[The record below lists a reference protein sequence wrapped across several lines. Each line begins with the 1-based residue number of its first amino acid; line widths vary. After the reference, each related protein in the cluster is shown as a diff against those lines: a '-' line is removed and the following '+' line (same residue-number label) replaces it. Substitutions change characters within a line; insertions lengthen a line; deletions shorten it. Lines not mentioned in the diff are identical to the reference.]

1 MEFTKIDGLIFYNM
15 IVNAANKLEEQKEF
29 VNSLNVFP
37 VPDGDTGTNMSMTF
51 KSAVDEI
58 SASSDE
64 SLGDIGKK
72 VARGA
77 LMGARGNSGVILSQ
91 IFRGISKALSDK
103 NEIDAKG
110 IALSLKEGANSAY
123 KAVMRPTEGTI
134 LTIIKAAGDKA
145 YASEEQDITKL
156 FKEICDYS
164 KEVLDKTPEMLP
176 VLKKAN
182 VVDAGGMGLLIILK
196 GMQEALENNIQNA
209 KFKEVKT
216 EKEKHAILD
225 LGEQEIKF
233 GYCTEFFVKAPN
245 PDVDSFKSTL
255 EKYGDSMV
263 VVGLEDV
270 IKVHIHTNK
279 PGEVLSKALEVGEL
293 SKIKIDNMREQHR
306 HILTDD
312 AEIEHQEAPA
322 AEKKK
327 YGIIA
332 VAMGEG
338 IKNIFQDL
346 GADYVIEGG
355 QTMNPSTHDI
365 LDKINI
371 LASDNIIVL
380 PNNGNIIMAA
390 TQAAEL
396 SDKNIIVVPTKTI
409 PQGITAMTLFNE
421 DLTPE
426 ENLETMEEG
435 IEGVKSGLVTYAV
448 RDTEIDG
455 KEIKEGN
462 ILGLAAKSIVEVGED
477 IYKVCEGV
485 LGSMVDEDSE
495 LITVFYGEDVEE
507 DKVDKFKKDMEN
519 KYKDIDVHFYQ
530 GKQPLYYFIISVE

>member
-91 IFRGISKALSDK
+91 IFRGISKALSGK

-134 LTIIKAAGDKA
+134 LTIIRAAGDKA

-225 LGEQEIKF
+225 LGEQEIKY
-233 GYCTEFFVKAPN
+233 GYCTEFFVKTPN
-245 PDVDSFKSTL
+245 PDVDSFKNTL

-279 PGEVLSKALEVGEL
+279 PGEVLSKALEIGEL

-306 HILTDD
+306 HILTDE
-312 AEIEHQEAPA
+312 AEIKPQETPA

-332 VAMGEG
+332 VALGEG

-371 LASDNIIVL
+371 LAADNIIVL

-462 ILGLAAKSIVEVGED
+462 ILGLVAKSIVEVGED